1 MREVR
6 LSVPRLPSGTLG
18 NIIGLIGLFGVAF
31 CVGGFLDALNVPGA
45 WFVSGILGFA
55 SLFFLASVAASNAQA
70 ETEASEA
77 WAKEPTRQLA
87 AVKRAKSA

>member
-6 LSVPRLPSGTLG
+6 FSVPRLPSGTLG
-18 NIIGLIGLFGVAF
+18 NVIGLAGLIAVAV
-31 CVGGFLDALNVPGA
+31 CVGGFLSALNVPGA
-45 WFVSGILGFA
+45 WWVTGLLSGLILFG
-55 SLFFLASVAASNAQA
+55 LASVAASNAQA
-70 ETEASEA
+70 EAEQSEA